1 MKTFEQEYIDLCVKH
16 AKRKH
21 ISKARAFN
29 LTKSWSYRCINRING
44 KILDMHIG
52 KRLSS
57 NTEGQPRREDERT

>member
-44 KILDMHIG
+44 KILDLHTG
-52 KRLSS
+52 KRLYSS
-57 NTEGQPRREDERT
+57 TVISKTDNQTR